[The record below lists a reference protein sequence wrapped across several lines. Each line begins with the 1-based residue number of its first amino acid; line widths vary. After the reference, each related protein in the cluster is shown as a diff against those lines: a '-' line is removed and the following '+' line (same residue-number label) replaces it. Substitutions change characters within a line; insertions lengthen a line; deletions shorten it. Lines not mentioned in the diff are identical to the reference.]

1 MDDSKT
7 AGQHAAVQSSALDR
21 RTMLKLGALGVAG
34 AAGATML
41 GTPAHAAE
49 EKKPIGNYPAG
60 TEGDSVFIGL
70 TLDLTGPYS
79 AQGADQRKGYE
90 LAVEQL
96 NAGAEEVKKISP
108 LTKKGVLGK
117 TIKIGVSDAET
128 KPNTAVQAA
137 SRFIHDNKAMLVSG
151 STSSA
156 VAIALQKVCD
166 RERTIYLPAIS
177 GSNETTGVD
186 CQRYGFRLCYF
197 AYTACKAIAPVL
209 AKNLGKDRK
218 AVYLV
223 PDYTYGHTT
232 FDSMKEFT
240 EKEGWKTVDKQVH
253 PLGAKD
259 YSSFLINI
267 ANSGADTLVVI
278 AYGADA
284 ANSIKQAKQFGLLDK
299 MNIVV
304 PYMSAFLEKE
314 IGADIMQG
322 VYAAT
327 GFWWTLQDKYPNA
340 KDFVTAFEKKY
351 KAKPRDSAYIAYL
364 TTVLWADACERAGS
378 FYPPDVIKAY
388 EAGEVR
394 EGLIGP
400 VSFRA
405 EDHQGIINFPIVR
418 GKKKADMKNEDDY
431 FEVIEVVDGKAAL
444 PEVGLLGC
452 KLGPYT

>member
-1 MDDSKT
+1 MDDKKPGK
-7 AGQHAAVQSSALDR
+7 AGGVDR
-21 RTMLKLGALGVAG
+21 RSMLKIG
-34 AAGATML
+34 AAGSAML
-41 GTPAHAAE
+41 AAAPKMALAADD
-49 EKKPIGNYPAG
+49 KKPIGNFPAG

-70 TLDLTGPYS
+70 TLDITGPYS
-79 AQGADQRKGYE
+79 AQGADQQKGYE
-90 LAVEQL
+90 LAIEQL
-96 NAGAEEVKKISP
+96 NAGAEEIKKISP

-117 TIKIGVSDAET
+117 TVKFGVADAET

-137 SRFIHDNKAMLVSG
+137 SRFIHDNKAMVISG

-209 AKNLGKDRK
+209 AKSLGKDRK
-218 AVYLV
+218 AIYLV

-232 FDSMKEFT
+232 YDSMVEFT
-240 EKEGWKTVDKQVH
+240 EKEGWKTVGEQVH

-267 ANSGADTLVVI
+267 ANSDADTLVVI

-314 IGADIMQG
+314 IGPEIMGG
-322 VYAAT
+322 VYGAT
-327 GFWWTLQDKYPNA
+327 GFWWTLQDEYPIA
-340 KDFVTAFEKKY
+340 KDFVAAFEKKY
-351 KAKPRDSAYIAYL
+351 NAKPRDSAYIAYL
-364 TTVLWADACERAGS
+364 TTAMWADAVERAGT

-394 EGLIGP
+394 QGP
-400 VSFRA
+400 VGEVSFRA
-405 EDHQGIINFPIVR
+405 EDHQGIINFPIVK
-418 GKKKADMKNEDDY
+418 GKKPADMKNPDDY
-431 FEVIEVVDGKAAL
+431 FEIVEVVNGRDAL
-444 PEVGLLGC
+444 PELGVLGC
-452 KLGPYT
+452 KLGPYV

>member
-1 MDDSKT
+1 MDDHKSGK
-7 AGQHAAVQSSALDR
+7 GHGVDR
-21 RTMLKLGALGVAG
+21 RSMLKIGAG
-34 AAGATML
+34 AAGGML
-41 GTPAHAAE
+41 LPAVPGVALAAE
-49 EKKPIGNYPAG
+49 EKKPIGNFPAG
-60 TEGDSVFIGL
+60 TQGDSVFIGL
-70 TLDLTGPYS
+70 TLDITGPYS
-79 AQGADQRKGYE
+79 AQGADQQKGYE
-90 LAVEQL
+90 LAIEQL
-96 NAGAEEVKKISP
+96 NAGAPEMKKISP

-117 TIKIGVSDAET
+117 TVKFGVADAET

-137 SRFIHDNKAMLVSG
+137 TRFMHDNKAMVISG

-197 AYTACKAIAPVL
+197 AYPACKAIAPVL
-209 AKNLGKDRK
+209 AKSLGKDRK
-218 AVYLV
+218 AIYLV

-232 FDSMKEFT
+232 YDSMVEFT
-240 EKEGWKTVDKQVH
+240 EKQGWKTVGQQVH

-284 ANSIKQAKQFGLLDK
+284 ANSIKQAKQFGLLEK

-314 IGADIMQG
+314 IGPEIMAG
-322 VYAAT
+322 VYGAT
-327 GFWWTLQDKYPNA
+327 GFWWTLEDKYPIA
-340 KDFVTAFEKKY
+340 KDFVSAFEKKY

-364 TTVLWADACERAGS
+364 TTALWADAVERAGT

-394 EGLIGP
+394 QGP
-400 VSFRA
+400 VGDVTFRA
-405 EDHQGIINFPIVR
+405 GDHQGVINFPIVK
-418 GKKKADMKNEDDY
+418 GKKPSEMKNPDDY
-431 FEVIEVVDGKAAL
+431 FEIVEVVQGKDAL
-444 PEVGLLGC
+444 PDLGVLGC
-452 KLGPYT
+452 KLGPYI

>member
-1 MDDSKT
+1 MDEKKT
-7 AGQHAAVQSSALDR
+7 LGKALKARVQR
-21 RTMLKLGALGVAG
+21 RSVLKAG
-34 AAGATML
+34 AAGVAGGML
-41 GTPAHAAE
+41 MPGAARVAVAQD
-49 EKKPIGNYPAG
+49 KKPLGAWPAG
-60 TEGDSVFIGL
+60 AEGDSVFIGL
-70 TLDLTGPYS
+70 TVDLTGPYS
-79 AQGADQRKGYE
+79 AQGAEQKNGYE
-90 LAVEQL
+90 LAAEQL

-117 TIKIGVSDAET
+117 TVKLGSADAET

-137 SRFIHDNKAMLVSG
+137 TRFIHDNKALVITG

-156 VAIALQKVCD
+156 VAIALQKVCN
-166 RERTIYLPAIS
+166 REHTIYLPAIS

-197 AYTACKAIAPVL
+197 AYMACKAIAPVL
-209 AKNLGKDRK
+209 ASNLGKDRK
-218 AVYLV
+218 AAYLT

-240 EKEGWKTVDKQVH
+240 EKEGWKTVTNQVH

-267 ANSGADTLVVI
+267 ANSNADTLVVI

-284 ANSIKQAKQFGLLDK
+284 ANAIKQAKQFGLLDK
-299 MNIVV
+299 MKIVV

-322 VYAAT
+322 VYT
-327 GFWWTLQDKYPNA
+327 GSGFWWTLEDQYPIA
-340 KDFVTAFEKKY
+340 KDFVAAYEKKFN
-351 KAKPRDSAYIAYL
+351 AKPRDSAYIAYL
-364 TTVLWADACERAGS
+364 QLVLWADAVERAGS

-394 EGLIGP
+394 EGPVGP
-400 VSFRA
+400 VTFRA
-405 EDHQGIINFPIVR
+405 EDHQGVINFPILR
-418 GKKKADMKNEDDY
+418 GKKPADMKNDDDF
-431 FEVIEVVDGKAAL
+431 FEVVQVVDGKAAL
-444 PEVGLLGC
+444 PPVGLLGC
-452 KLGPYT
+452 KLGDYV

>member
-1 MDDSKT
+1 MEDSKK
-7 AGQHAAVQSSALDR
+7 SSALGSDGNR
-21 RTMLKLGALGVAG
+21 RRSLLKMG
-34 AAGATML
+34 AAGAVGGALLPGASGM
-41 GTPAHAAE
+41 AMAAE
-49 EKKPIGNYPAG
+49 EKKPVGNYPAG
-60 TEGDSVFIGL
+60 AQGDSVFIGL
-70 TLDLTGPYS
+70 TLDITGPYS
-79 AQGADQRKGYE
+79 AQGADQQKGYE
-90 LAVEQL
+90 LAVEQI
-96 NAGAEEVKKISP
+96 NAGAEEIRKISP

-117 TIKIGVSDAET
+117 TVKMAVADAET

-137 SRFIHDNKAMLVSG
+137 SRFIHDNKAMMISG

-197 AYTACKAIAPVL
+197 AYPACKAIAPVL
-209 AKNLGKDRK
+209 SKAMGKDRK

-232 FDSMKEFT
+232 YDSMKEFT
-240 EKEGWKTVDKQVH
+240 EKEGWKTVGSQVH

-314 IGADIMQG
+314 IGPEIMQG
-322 VYAAT
+322 VYGAT
-327 GFWWTLQDKYPNA
+327 GFWWTLEDKYPIA
-340 KDFVTAFEKKY
+340 KDFVAAFEKKF

-364 TTVLWADACERAGS
+364 QTALWADACERAGS
-378 FYPPDVIKAY
+378 FYPPDVVKAY

-394 EGLIGP
+394 HGP
-400 VSFRA
+400 VGDVTFRA
-405 EDHQGIINFPIVR
+405 ADHQGVINFPIVR
-418 GKKKADMKNEDDY
+418 GKKPADMKNPDDY
-431 FEVIEVVDGKAAL
+431 FEIVEVVDGKGAL
-444 PEVGLLGC
+444 PDPGLLGC
-452 KLGPYT
+452 KLGAYI

>member
-1 MDDSKT
+1 MDDKKSGK
-7 AGQHAAVQSSALDR
+7 VQGHSVGR
-21 RTMLKLGALGVAG
+21 RSMLKIGAG
-34 AAGATML
+34 AAGGML
-41 GTPAHAAE
+41 LPAVPGVALAAE
-49 EKKPIGNYPAG
+49 EKKPVGNFPAG
-60 TEGDSVFIGL
+60 VEGDSVFIGL
-70 TLDLTGPYS
+70 TLDITGPYS
-79 AQGADQRKGYE
+79 AQGADQQKGYE
-90 LAVEQL
+90 LAIEQL
-96 NAGAEEVKKISP
+96 NAGAPEIKKISP

-117 TIKIGVSDAET
+117 TVKFGVADAET

-137 SRFIHDNKAMLVSG
+137 TRFMHDNKAMVISG

-197 AYTACKAIAPVL
+197 AYPACKAIAPVL
-209 AKNLGKDRK
+209 AKSLGKDRK
-218 AVYLV
+218 AIYLV

-232 FDSMKEFT
+232 YDSMVEFT
-240 EKEGWKTVDKQVH
+240 EKQGWKTVGSQVH

-284 ANSIKQAKQFGLLDK
+284 ANSIKQAKQFGLLEK

-314 IGADIMQG
+314 IGPEIMAG
-322 VYAAT
+322 VYGAT
-327 GFWWTLQDKYPNA
+327 GFWWTLEDKYPIA
-340 KDFVTAFEKKY
+340 KDFVSAFEKKY

-364 TTVLWADACERAGS
+364 TTALWADAVERAGT

-394 EGLIGP
+394 QGP
-400 VSFRA
+400 VGDVTFRA
-405 EDHQGIINFPIVR
+405 GDHQGVINFPIVR
-418 GKKKADMKNEDDY
+418 GKKPGDMKNPDDY
-431 FEVIEVVDGKAAL
+431 FEIVEVVQGKDAL
-444 PEVGLLGC
+444 PDLGVLGC
-452 KLGPYT
+452 KLGPYI

>member
-1 MDDSKT
+1 MDDNKSNK
-7 AGQHAAVQSSALDR
+7 AQERGVDR
-21 RTMLKLGALGVAG
+21 RSMLKMGAG
-34 AAGATML
+34 AAGGML
-41 GTPAHAAE
+41 LPVVPGVALAAD
-49 EKKPIGNYPAG
+49 EKKPIGNFPAG
-60 TEGDSVFIGL
+60 TQADTVFIGL
-70 TLDLTGPYS
+70 TLDITGPYS
-79 AQGADQRKGYE
+79 AQGADQQKGYE
-90 LAVEQL
+90 LAIEQL
-96 NAGAEEVKKISP
+96 NAGAPEMKKISP

-117 TIKIGVSDAET
+117 TVKFGVADAET

-137 SRFIHDNKAMLVSG
+137 TRFMHDNKAMVISG

-197 AYTACKAIAPVL
+197 AYPACKAIAPVL
-209 AKNLGKDRK
+209 AKSLGKDRK
-218 AVYLV
+218 AIYLV

-232 FDSMKEFT
+232 YDSMVEFT
-240 EKEGWKTVDKQVH
+240 EKQGWKTVGSQVH

-284 ANSIKQAKQFGLLDK
+284 ANSIKQAKQFGLLEK

-314 IGADIMQG
+314 IGPEIMAG
-322 VYAAT
+322 VYGAT
-327 GFWWTLQDKYPNA
+327 GFWWTLQDQYPIA
-340 KDFVTAFEKKY
+340 KDFVSAFEKKY

-364 TTVLWADACERAGS
+364 TTALWADAVERAGT

-394 EGLIGP
+394 QGP
-400 VSFRA
+400 VGDVTFRA
-405 EDHQGIINFPIVR
+405 GDHQGVINFPIVK
-418 GKKKADMKNEDDY
+418 GKKPSEMKNPDDY
-431 FEVIEVVDGKAAL
+431 FEIVEVVQGKDAL
-444 PEVGLLGC
+444 PELGVLGC
-452 KLGPYT
+452 KLGPYI

>member
-1 MDDSKT
+1 MDDHKSGKVR
-7 AGQHAAVQSSALDR
+7 GHGVDR
-21 RTMLKLGALGVAG
+21 RSMLKIGAG
-34 AAGATML
+34 AAGGML
-41 GTPAHAAE
+41 LPAVPGVALAAE

-60 TEGDSVFIGL
+60 TQGDSVFIGL
-70 TLDLTGPYS
+70 TLDITGPYS
-79 AQGADQRKGYE
+79 AQGADQQKGYE
-90 LAVEQL
+90 LAIEQL
-96 NAGAEEVKKISP
+96 NAGAPEIKKISP

-117 TIKIGVSDAET
+117 TVKFGVADAET

-137 SRFIHDNKAMLVSG
+137 TRFMHDNKAMVISG

-197 AYTACKAIAPVL
+197 AYPACKAIAPVL
-209 AKNLGKDRK
+209 AKSLGKDRK
-218 AVYLV
+218 AIYLV

-232 FDSMKEFT
+232 YDSMVEFT
-240 EKEGWKTVDKQVH
+240 EKQGWKTVGSQVH

-284 ANSIKQAKQFGLLDK
+284 ANSIKQAKQFGLLEK

-314 IGADIMQG
+314 IGPEIMAG
-322 VYAAT
+322 VYGAT
-327 GFWWTLQDKYPNA
+327 GFWWTLEDKYPIA
-340 KDFVTAFEKKY
+340 KDFVSAFEKKY

-364 TTVLWADACERAGS
+364 TTALWADAVERAGS

-394 EGLIGP
+394 QGP
-400 VSFRA
+400 VGDVTFRA
-405 EDHQGIINFPIVR
+405 GDHQGVINFPIVK
-418 GKKKADMKNEDDY
+418 GKKPSEMKNPDDY
-431 FEVIEVVDGKAAL
+431 FEIVEVVQGKDAL
-444 PEVGLLGC
+444 PDLGVLGC
-452 KLGPYT
+452 KLGPYI

>member
-1 MDDSKT
+1 MDDKKSGK
-7 AGQHAAVQSSALDR
+7 VQGHSVGR
-21 RTMLKLGALGVAG
+21 RSMLKIGAG
-34 AAGATML
+34 AAGGML
-41 GTPAHAAE
+41 LPAVPGVALAAE
-49 EKKPIGNYPAG
+49 EKKPVGNFPAG
-60 TEGDSVFIGL
+60 VQGDSVFIGL
-70 TLDLTGPYS
+70 TLDITGPYS
-79 AQGADQRKGYE
+79 AQGADQQKGYE
-90 LAVEQL
+90 LAIEQL
-96 NAGAEEVKKISP
+96 NAGAPEIKKISP

-117 TIKIGVSDAET
+117 TVKFGVADAET

-137 SRFIHDNKAMLVSG
+137 TRFMHDNKAMVISG

-197 AYTACKAIAPVL
+197 AYPACKAIAPVL
-209 AKNLGKDRK
+209 AKSLGKDRK
-218 AVYLV
+218 AIYLV

-232 FDSMKEFT
+232 YDSMVEFT
-240 EKEGWKTVDKQVH
+240 EKQGWKTVGSQVH

-284 ANSIKQAKQFGLLDK
+284 ANSIKQAKQFGLLEK

-314 IGADIMQG
+314 IGPEIMAG
-322 VYAAT
+322 VYGAT
-327 GFWWTLQDKYPNA
+327 GFWWTLEDKYPIA
-340 KDFVTAFEKKY
+340 KDFVSAFEKKY

-364 TTVLWADACERAGS
+364 TTALWADAVERAGS

-394 EGLIGP
+394 QGP
-400 VSFRA
+400 VGDVTFRA
-405 EDHQGIINFPIVR
+405 GDHQGVINFPIVR
-418 GKKKADMKNEDDY
+418 GKKPKDMKNPDDY
-431 FEVIEVVDGKAAL
+431 FEIVEVVQGKDAL
-444 PEVGLLGC
+444 PDLGVLGC
-452 KLGPYT
+452 KLGPYI